1 LLLFF
6 HGSFLTFVWRQKK
19 HLPFSTL
26 KTASALLL
34 PILFAY
40 RLFRFLRIGCFVFP
54 TMDTTKA
61 TNHLRLI
68 AFVAPITFGRH
79 TYLCCYYT
87 SYYLYYN
94 ISLILDLSTFILSE
108 TGFRLTLPR
117 DTAHYFSPIRSENR
131 KK

>member
-1 LLLFF
+1 MDIASPFGNKKSTCRF
-6 HGSFLTFVWRQKK
+6 HS
-19 HLPFSTL
+19 

-34 PILFAY
+34 PILYAY
-40 RLFRFLRIGCFVFP
+40 AFP
-54 TMDTTKA
+54 IMGKIKA
-61 TNHLRLI
+61 TNRLRLI
-68 AFVAPITFGRH
+68 AFVVPITFGRH
-79 TYLCCYYT
+79 TYLCYYYT

>member
-1 LLLFF
+1 METKKAPAVFDFENGKCLTAPYFVFSVCLPAFPVFAHRLL
-6 HGSFLTFVWRQKK
+6 R
-19 HLPFSTL
+19 
-26 KTASALLL
+26 
-34 PILFAY
+34 
-40 RLFRFLRIGCFVFP
+40 FP
-54 TMDTTKA
+54 TMDKTKA

-68 AFVAPITFGRH
+68 AFVVPITFGRH
-79 TYLCCYYT
+79 TYLCYYYT

>member
-1 LLLFF
+1 
-6 HGSFLTFVWRQKK
+6 
-19 HLPFSTL
+19 
-26 KTASALLL
+26 
-34 PILFAY
+34 
-40 RLFRFLRIGCFVFP
+40 
-54 TMDTTKA
+54 MDTTKA

-79 TYLCCYYT
+79 TYLCYYYT

-131 KK
+131 KNNGKRIPLFSREGRTEEK

>member
-1 LLLFF
+1 
-6 HGSFLTFVWRQKK
+6 
-19 HLPFSTL
+19 
-26 KTASALLL
+26 
-34 PILFAY
+34 
-40 RLFRFLRIGCFVFP
+40 
-54 TMDTTKA
+54 MDTTKA

-68 AFVAPITFGRH
+68 AFIVPITFGRH
-79 TYLCCYYT
+79 TYLCYYYT